1 MNLSQNQSGVMPGIE
16 YPPPPRVHW
25 LVLALVWGAIGYLID
40 QLAPQ
45 PYRNLL
51 NSLIPDA
58 WAFYLCL
65 WIRQLDPESRCA
77 FWCDVY
83 LVVELS
89 FAALTIHQHPSPTI
103 QTLTSL
109 LEIASAILGIATIY
123 LVRADLL
130 KHYNEREPIGINLGG
145 VVTFF
150 FNFLY
155 FQSQLYPIAQFKKRQ
170 AEGIAT
176 AAGRTLLP

>member
-1 MNLSQNQSGVMPGIE
+1 MTGID
-16 YPPPPRVHW
+16 YPSPPRVHW
-25 LVLALVWGAIGYLID
+25 LVLALVWAAIGYLID

-65 WIRQLDPESRCA
+65 WIRQLDPESKSA

-83 LVVELS
+83 LVVELACAS
-89 FAALTIHQHPSPTI
+89 LSIQQHPSVTI
-103 QTLTSL
+103 DTLTNL
-109 LEIASAILGIATIY
+109 LLIASGVLGIATIY
-123 LVRADLL
+123 LIRADLL
-130 KHYNEREPIGINLGG
+130 KHYNEREPIGIELNG
-145 VVTFF
+145 VLTFLF
-150 FNFLY
+150 SFLY
-155 FQSQLYPIAQFKKRQ
+155 FQSQLYPIAQLKKRQ